1 MLLIPSSAYY
11 DYPDTQSAYYSSL
24 LGQEDS
30 DLFFWDINSYNMS
43 ALTGWFGIQATE
55 HLEIQLSHVE
65 PFDLMSLD
73 SKSNYFDSI
82 NIKEDGNDR
91 ILDDDTWFIA
101 CRFFLAD
108 RFLFSNETQLSGPQ
122 LMIDQWLIYLDFLG
136 YRKDTLE
143 SSVKLDDINLAW
155 IELWNET
162 QYTFVTI
169 NYQYGVVT
177 QYFDTVN
184 NEAVYFHLNPDS
196 DLYEV
201 SSHHFDYKPANELM
215 PGNVQTTFIVD
226 ERFTEFAFLPY
237 PLYTGL
243 FTGIITL
250 ISRKKRMI
258 LVQSQKCLQIQ

>member
-11 DYPDTQSAYYSSL
+11 DYPDTQSACYSSL

-184 NEAVYFHLNPDS
+184 N
-196 DLYEV
+196 
-201 SSHHFDYKPANELM
+201 
-215 PGNVQTTFIVD
+215 
-226 ERFTEFAFLPY
+226 
-237 PLYTGL
+237 
-243 FTGIITL
+243 
-250 ISRKKRMI
+250 
-258 LVQSQKCLQIQ
+258 